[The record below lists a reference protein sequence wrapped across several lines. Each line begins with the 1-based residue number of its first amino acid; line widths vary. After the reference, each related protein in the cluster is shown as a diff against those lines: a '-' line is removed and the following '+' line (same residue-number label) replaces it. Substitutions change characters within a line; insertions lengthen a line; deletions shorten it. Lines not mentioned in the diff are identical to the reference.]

1 MAEVCVIGAGP
12 AGCVFAARMAQLG
25 HDVSL
30 VEREA
35 FPRSRLGESLT
46 PRVQPLLAAAGL
58 EDAIDDSHARRVRNV
73 SVDWED
79 GPRERV
85 DTGEQGFIVDRGAFD
100 LALVERARAFG
111 VEVFQPARVL
121 DRRQE
126 GGQWRLAVEA
136 EGRRETLTADFVAEA
151 GGRAGAAARPRQQ
164 TGAQTL
170 AVYVYWRGARL
181 PSEPRIAA
189 GDEAWF
195 WGVPLPNGT
204 YNTLAFVDPRSFRA
218 GSGGLAQRFLARLAQ
233 SPLMR
238 DCPDVEMIGAPCAAD
253 ATSYIVSDCVG
264 SELIRL
270 GDAALAIDP
279 ISSSGVQK
287 AVQSALTGAVVANTL
302 LRRPA
307 SADLAIGFY
316 LSQLKDASE
325 SHRRWAA
332 DHYWAVASARGG
344 SFWSARASGRQE
356 AAAPSRE
363 AVDASV
369 MTVTAFELSPDAA
382 LVETACLDGEFV
394 SAAPALRHPRLARPV
409 AYLGG
414 WELAPLLRDLPA
426 GRTPLQIARSWSDR
440 MPLESGLAIA
450 GWLVSHGVLVKSA
463 GPIEAR
469 PC

>member
-1 MAEVCVIGAGP
+1 MAEICVIGAGP

-35 FPRSRLGESLT
+35 FPRSRLGKSLS
-46 PRVQPLLAAAGL
+46 PGVQPLLAAAGL
-58 EDAIDDSHARRVRNV
+58 EGALDDSRARPIRNV

-79 GPRERV
+79 GPRQRI
-85 DTGEQGFIVDRGAFD
+85 DTREQGLVVDPGALD

-111 VEVFQPARVL
+111 VAVLQPARVL
-121 DRRQE
+121 DRRRE
-126 GGQWRLAVEA
+126 GGRWRLAVEV
-136 EGRRETLTADFVAEA
+136 EGRREPLMADFVAEA

-170 AVYVYWRGARL
+170 AIYAYWRGARL

-195 WGVPLPNGT
+195 WGVPLPNGA
-204 YNTLAFVDPRSFRA
+204 YNTLAFVDPKSFRA
-218 GSGGLAQRFLARLAQ
+218 GAGGLAERFLARLAQ
-233 SPLMR
+233 SPLMQ
-238 DCPDVEMIGAPCAAD
+238 DCRHARLIGAPRAVD
-253 ATSYIVSDCVG
+253 ATPYIVSGCVG
-264 SELIRL
+264 PDSIRL

-307 SADLAIGFY
+307 AADLAMGFY

-325 SHRRWAA
+325 SHQRWAA
-332 DHYWAVASARGG
+332 DHYWTVATTRGG

-356 AAAPSRE
+356 PGAPSRE
-363 AVDASV
+363 AVDAQHDDGHGV
-369 MTVTAFELSPDAA
+369 RAFAGRGLGRDGVSRRRIRQRGSGAPPSAPRASGGLPRRLGTGVAPARSSRPPHAIADRPLLVGSDAA
-382 LVETACLDGEFV
+382 RIRPCDRG
-394 SAAPALRHPRLARPV
+394 LARQP
-409 AYLGG
+409 
-414 WELAPLLRDLPA
+414 WRA
-426 GRTPLQIARSWSDR
+426 GEIRRSD
-440 MPLESGLAIA
+440 
-450 GWLVSHGVLVKSA
+450 
-463 GPIEAR
+463 
-469 PC
+469 

>member
-1 MAEVCVIGAGP
+1 MAEICVIGAGP

-35 FPRSRLGESLT
+35 FPRSRLGESLS
-46 PRVQPLLAAAGL
+46 PGVQPLLAAAGL
-58 EDAIDDSHARRVRNV
+58 EGALDNSRARPIRNV

-79 GPRERV
+79 GPRQRI
-85 DTGEQGFIVDRGAFD
+85 DTREQGLVVDPGALD

-111 VEVFQPARVL
+111 VAVLQPARVL
-121 DRRQE
+121 DRRRE
-126 GGQWRLAVEA
+126 GGRWRLAVEV
-136 EGRRETLTADFVAEA
+136 EGRREPLMADFVAEA

-170 AVYVYWRGARL
+170 AIYAYWRGARL

-195 WGVPLPNGT
+195 WGVPLPNGA
-204 YNTLAFVDPRSFRA
+204 YNTLAFVDPKSFRA
-218 GSGGLAQRFLARLAQ
+218 GAGGLAERFLARLAQ
-233 SPLMR
+233 SPLMQ
-238 DCPDVEMIGAPCAAD
+238 DCRHARLIGAPRAVD
-253 ATSYIVSDCVG
+253 ATPYIVSGCVG
-264 SELIRL
+264 PDSIRL

-307 SADLAIGFY
+307 AADLAMGFY

-325 SHRRWAA
+325 SHQRWAA
-332 DHYWAVASARGG
+332 DHYWTVATTRGG

-356 AAAPSRE
+356 PGAPSRE
-363 AVDASV
+363 AVDASM
-369 MTVTAFELSPDAA
+369 MTVMAFELSPDAA

-414 WELAPLLRDLPA
+414 WELASLLRDLPA
-426 GRTPLQIARSWSDR
+426 RRTPLQIARSWSDR

-463 GPIEAR
+463 GQIEAR